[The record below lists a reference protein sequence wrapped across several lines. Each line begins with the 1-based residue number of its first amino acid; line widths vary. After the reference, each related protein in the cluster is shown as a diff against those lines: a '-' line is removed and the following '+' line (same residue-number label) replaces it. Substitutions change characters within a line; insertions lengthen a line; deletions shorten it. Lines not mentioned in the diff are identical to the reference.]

1 MVEPVGSFEGMDG
14 ASLVAVLD
22 SLPEL
27 VAFWDR
33 DERCLFANAAA
44 AAALGRSA
52 EGLRGVPLVDVLG
65 THTARLV
72 RSRFLNALEGVG
84 SERERAMF
92 DGEGALRH
100 YRTICVPVRVDEVVI
115 GVAVVL
121 VDITEEL
128 NAQAEVARDSL
139 RAARL
144 TERHRL
150 MVAAGSEVMC
160 RLRRALDQLQAPSP
174 GDDPEAHLHRLA
186 EELRSCTR
194 RLREGTR
201 APPPASEDG
210 MVSTTVSTTV
220 PTSAP
225 STVSTSPLSVDRQ
238 DSDGRLLSASSSQ
251 ACPRPGAG
259 DRAAGLEGE
268 VFALLDQL
276 PVVVTVWDRTR
287 SLRYANRAA
296 KAVLAKWGITRA
308 TGRRL
313 EQIVSEDFLLV
324 HEAYAADVLRGR
336 TQSFH
341 RCQKSPDGQ
350 EHHFQVRYVPRIDD
364 GEVIGAFA
372 YACDIT
378 DAMKAGEE
386 LIAARSAYAALQER
400 QAIEDRL
407 HASVLQELFAA
418 AMLLDAAARS
428 GDDLQARLEES
439 KRYLQTALDG
449 LSQLS

>member
-1 MVEPVGSFEGMDG
+1 
-14 ASLVAVLD
+14 
-22 SLPEL
+22 
-27 VAFWDR
+27 
-33 DERCLFANAAA
+33 
-44 AAALGRSA
+44 
-52 EGLRGVPLVDVLG
+52 
-65 THTARLV
+65 
-72 RSRFLNALEGVG
+72 
-84 SERERAMF
+84 MF

-100 YRTICVPVRVDEVVI
+100 YRTTCVPVYIDEGVI

-139 RAARL
+139 RTARL

-150 MVAAGSEVMC
+150 MMAAGSEVMG
-160 RLRRALDQLQAPSP
+160 RLRRILGQLQAPSR
-174 GDDPEAHLHRLA
+174 GDEPEADLHRLA

-201 APPPASEDG
+201 VSPPASEDG
-210 MVSTTVSTTV
+210 TVSTTGSS
-220 PTSAP
+220 TAP
-225 STVSTSPLSVDRQ
+225 STVSTSPLSVDRP
-238 DSDGRLLSASSSQ
+238 DSDGRLLSASSLQ
-251 ACPRPGAG
+251 ACHQPGVVH
-259 DRAAGLEGE
+259 RAAGLEAE
-268 VFALLDQL
+268 VLAVLDQL

-296 KAVLAKWGITRA
+296 KALLAKRGITKA

-313 EQIVSEDFLLV
+313 EQIVSEDFLQA
-324 HEAYAADVLRGR
+324 HEEYAANVLRGR

-341 RCQKSPDGQ
+341 RRQISPDGQ
-350 EHHFQVRYVPRIDD
+350 EHHYQVRYVPRIAD
-364 GEVIGAFA
+364 GEVVGAFA
-372 YACDIT
+372 YAWDIT
-378 DAMKAGEE
+378 DAMKAGEQ

-407 HASVLQELFAA
+407 HASILQELFAA

-428 GDDLQARLEES
+428 GVDMQAPIEES
-439 KRYLQTALDG
+439 KNYLQTALDG

>member
-1 MVEPVGSFEGMDG
+1 MVEPVGSFEVLDG

-33 DERCLFANAAA
+33 GERCVFANAAA
-44 AAALGRSA
+44 AAALGRAA
-52 EGLRGVPLVDVLG
+52 EGLRGAPLVDVLG
-65 THTARLV
+65 THAARLV
-72 RSRFLNALEGVG
+72 RSRFLNALQGVG
-84 SERERAMF
+84 SEQERAMF
-92 DGEGALRH
+92 DGEGRLRH
-100 YRTICVPVRVDEVVI
+100 YRTICVPVCIDEVVI

-150 MVAAGSEVMC
+150 MMAAGSEVMG
-160 RLRRALDQLQAPSP
+160 RLRRTLDQLQAPSP
-174 GDDPEAHLHRLA
+174 GDDPEAQLHLLA

-201 APPPASEDG
+201 TSPPVSEDG
-210 MVSTTVSTTV
+210 TVSTAVSTR
-220 PTSAP
+220 AP

-238 DSDGRLLSASSSQ
+238 ESDRMPLSASPSQ
-251 ACPRPGAG
+251 TCPQPGAAH
-259 DRAAGLEGE
+259 RAAGLEAE

-276 PVVVTVWDRTR
+276 PVVITVWDRTR

-296 KAVLAKWGITRA
+296 QAVLAKRGITKA

-313 EQIVSEDFLLV
+313 EQIVSEDFLRA

-341 RCQKSPDGQ
+341 RRQISPDGQ
-350 EHHFQVRYVPRIDD
+350 EHHFHVRYVPRIAD
-364 GEVIGAFA
+364 GEVVGAFA

-407 HASVLQELFAA
+407 HASILQELFAA
-418 AMLLDAAARS
+418 AMLLDAAAHS
-428 GDDLQARLEES
+428 EGDRQARVEES

>member
-1 MVEPVGSFEGMDG
+1 MEEPVGSFDG
-14 ASLVAVLD
+14 LDGSSLVAVLD

-27 VAFWDR
+27 VVFWDR
-33 DERCLFANAAA
+33 GERCVFANAAA
-44 AAALGRSA
+44 AGALGRSA
-52 EGLRGVPLVDVLG
+52 EGLRGAPLVDVLG
-65 THTARLV
+65 THAARLV

-84 SERERAMF
+84 SEQERAMF
-92 DGEGALRH
+92 DGEGRLRH
-100 YRTICVPVRVDEVVI
+100 YRTICVPVCIDEVVI

-150 MVAAGSEVMC
+150 MMAAGSEVMG
-160 RLRRALDQLQAPSP
+160 RLRRTLAQLQAPSP
-174 GDDPEAHLHRLA
+174 GDEPEGNLHRLA

-201 APPPASEDG
+201 GSPPASEDS
-210 MVSTTVSTTV
+210 MVSNTVSTT
-220 PTSAP
+220 AP
-225 STVSTSPLSVDRQ
+225 STVSTSPLSVDRH
-238 DSDGRLLSASSSQ
+238 DSDGMPLSPSPSQ

-259 DRAAGLEGE
+259 QRAAGLEAE

-276 PVVVTVWDRTR
+276 PVVITVWDRTR

-296 KAVLAKWGITRA
+296 KALLAKRGITKA

-313 EQIVSEDFLLV
+313 EQIVSEDFLRA
-324 HEAYAADVLRGR
+324 HEAYAANVLRGR

-341 RCQKSPDGQ
+341 RRQISPDGQ
-350 EHHFQVRYVPRIDD
+350 EHHFHVRYVPRIAD
-364 GEVIGAFA
+364 GEVVGAFA

-378 DAMKAGEE
+378 DAMKVGEE
-386 LIAARSAYAALQER
+386 LIAARSAYASLQER
-400 QAIEDRL
+400 QAIDDRL
-407 HASVLQELFAA
+407 HASILQELFAA
-418 AMLLDAAARS
+418 AMLLDVAARS
-428 GDDLQARLEES
+428 GVDMQARIEES
-439 KRYLQTALDG
+439 KSYLQRALDG

>member
-1 MVEPVGSFEGMDG
+1 MVEPVGSFEGMD
-14 ASLVAVLD
+14 SSNLVAVLD

-33 DERCLFANAAA
+33 SERCVFANAAA

-52 EGLRGVPLVDVLG
+52 EGVRGAPLVDVLG
-65 THTARLV
+65 THAARLV

-84 SERERAMF
+84 SEQERAMF

-100 YRTICVPVRVDEVVI
+100 YRTICVPVCVDEVVI

-150 MVAAGSEVMC
+150 MVAVGSDVMGQ
-160 RLRRALDQLQAPSP
+160 LRRTLDQLQAPTL
-174 GDDPEAHLHRLA
+174 GDEPEAQLHRLA

-201 APPPASEDG
+201 ASPPASEDG
-210 MVSTTVSTTV
+210 MVSNTVSTT
-220 PTSAP
+220 AP
-225 STVSTSPLSVDRQ
+225 STVSTSPVSVDRQ
-238 DSDGRLLSASSSQ
+238 DSDGMPLSLSSQ
-251 ACPRPGAG
+251 ACHQPSAG
-259 DRAAGLEGE
+259 DRIAGLEAE

-276 PVVVTVWDRTR
+276 PIVITVWDRTR

-313 EQIVSEDFLLV
+313 EQIVSEDFLRV
-324 HEAYAADVLRGR
+324 HEAYAEEVLRGR

-341 RCQKSPDGQ
+341 RYQISPDGQ
-350 EHHFQVRYVPRIDD
+350 EHHFHVRYVPRIVD
-364 GEVIGAFA
+364 GEVVGAFA

-386 LIAARSAYAALQER
+386 LIAARSAYASMQER

-407 HASVLQELFAA
+407 HASILQELFAA

-428 GDDLQARLEES
+428 GGDMKARVEES
-439 KRYLQTALDG
+439 ERYLQTALDG
-449 LSQLS
+449 LSQFS